1 MADKGKVW
9 LEQAG
14 ARASA
19 WVAEI
24 AANPYAQ
31 IGVIVFCA
39 LWWIVGLPTDILTA
53 GLSILAITLTQ
64 MVLNRQG
71 KRELDAHRRDLA
83 MHTKLDELV
92 MVTQQASNRFV
103 GIEDSLEEEE
113 IQTLKEEIRETIAEI
128 GDGDRP
134 PMSGDARRA
143 AEEPERPPEP
153 GQPERSG

>member
-1 MADKGKVW
+1 MTHKSKGW
-9 LEQAG
+9 LEQVG

-19 WVAEI
+19 WVADI
-24 AANPYAQ
+24 AAHPYAQ
-31 IGVIVFCA
+31 IGVMVFCA

-71 KRELDAHRRDLA
+71 QRELDAHLRDLA

-92 MVTQQASNRFV
+92 MVTKQASNRFV
-103 GIEDSLEEEE
+103 GIDDSLQEEE
-113 IQTLKEEIRETIAEI
+113 IQTLKEEIKETIAEI
-128 GDGDRP
+128 GHGHKP
-134 PMSGDARRA
+134 PMSGHARRA
-143 AEEPERPPEP
+143 AEESERPPEP